1 MTIALPGE
9 LRSKLMDERLQEAV
23 PNRSTVRYEMAGFED
38 EVLRDG
44 QTGMTTVGFC
54 FDIDVWC
61 AMSVSSSM

>member
-1 MTIALPGE
+1 
-9 LRSKLMDERLQEAV
+9 LMDERLQEAV
-23 PNRSTVRYEMAGFED
+23 PNSSTVRYEMAGFED